1 MNSTSTIIESWFIP
15 IDIVMIVC
23 TLLSLIL
30 AAVFI
35 FIIVTD
41 KTCHTVSMMLVAN
54 SYVASLV
61 AACLLLSLCIFTLQ
75 NDLKQIYYQ
84 DSLCV
89 FRGYLDYVISAL
101 FINSFLI
108 QASHRYVTVVHPTRL
123 FWLSAKCQALVI
135 CGMWIFAFIFPFLF
149 TGEIIYNVDNQIC
162 LLPFRFSFSVIYS
175 SLCIYIIPISMIIFL
190 YLKLILHVKEMGKRA
205 TPVNT
210 IFRAKREL
218 KMVQR
223 TVHLINILIIIGFP
237 YTLFIFMSFFD
248 SAPKYHSRIAFL
260 SIDIALVFVIIILSL
275 FTDPVKASVMK
286 IINVQPN
293 MEV

>member
-1 MNSTSTIIESWFIP
+1 
-15 IDIVMIVC
+15 
-23 TLLSLIL
+23 
-30 AAVFI
+30 
-35 FIIVTD
+35 
-41 KTCHTVSMMLVAN
+41 
-54 SYVASLV
+54 
-61 AACLLLSLCIFTLQ
+61 
-75 NDLKQIYYQ
+75 
-84 DSLCV
+84 
-89 FRGYLDYVISAL
+89 
-101 FINSFLI
+101 
-108 QASHRYVTVVHPTRL
+108 
-123 FWLSAKCQALVI
+123 
-135 CGMWIFAFIFPFLF
+135 
-149 TGEIIYNVDNQIC
+149 
-162 LLPFRFSFSVIYS
+162 
-175 SLCIYIIPISMIIFL
+175 
-190 YLKLILHVKEMGKRA
+190 MGKRA

-260 SIDIALVFVIIILSL
+260 FMDIALVFVIIILSL

>member
-1 MNSTSTIIESWFIP
+1 M
-15 IDIVMIVC
+15 
-23 TLLSLIL
+23 
-30 AAVFI
+30 
-35 FIIVTD
+35 D

-61 AACLLLSLCIFTLQ
+61 AACVLLSLCIFTLQ

-101 FINSFLI
+101 FIHSFLI

-135 CGMWIFAFIFPFLF
+135 CGMWIFAFIFPFVFLL

-162 LLPFRFSFSVIYS
+162 QLPFRFSFSLIYG
-175 SLCIYIIPISMIIFL
+175 SLYIYIIPILMIIFL
-190 YLKLILHVKEMGKRA
+190 YLKLILHVKQMSKRA

-210 IFRAKREL
+210 LFRAKREL

-248 SAPKYHSRIAFL
+248 SAPKYHFRIAFL
-260 SIDIALVFVIIILSL
+260 SIDIALVFVIITLSM

-293 MEV
+293 MVI